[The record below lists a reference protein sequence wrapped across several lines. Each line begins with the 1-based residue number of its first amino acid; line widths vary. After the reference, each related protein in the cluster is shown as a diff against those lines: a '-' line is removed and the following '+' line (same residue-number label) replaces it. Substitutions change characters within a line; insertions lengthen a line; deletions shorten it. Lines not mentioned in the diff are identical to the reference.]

1 MEDMVFYDKLREV
14 PEDAKK
20 PIKGGK
26 LNGFTDINPMWRI
39 EKLTEVFGP
48 CGFGWFYEIKDQ
60 RLQEG
65 ANGEVKAFVDINLYI
80 KDGDT
85 VSMPIPG
92 IGGSSFIAIE
102 KGKPVTSDECFKMAL
117 TDAIGVA
124 AKALGLGAD
133 VYRGCDKSKY
143 NYMGDPG
150 DQMPQPQGYSYPQ
163 GGQAPQ
169 QPPQRPQGQLP
180 PLPQP
185 QQTPPPPPQQT
196 PPPPPQQAPRQAPRQ
211 QMPPPDVTCE
221 PKEAPDG
228 YYYCDNCKQI
238 ISGWR
243 GTSGRSLSPKEVAV
257 RSMTDFAGRQL
268 CLSCYQQFK
277 GTAGR

>member
-1 MEDMVFYDKLREV
+1 MEDMALYDKLREV

-48 CGFGWFYEIKDQ
+48 CGFGWVYEIKDQ

-65 ANGEVKAFVDINLYI
+65 ANGEVKAFVDINLYV
-80 KDGDT
+80 KVGDT
-85 VSMPIPG
+85 MSLPIPG

-102 KGKPVTSDECFKMAL
+102 KSKPVTSDECFKMAL

-143 NYMGDPG
+143 NYMGDGSDMP
-150 DQMPQPQGYSYPQ
+150 PQPQGYSYPQ
-163 GGQAPQ
+163 GQRQQAPQ
-169 QPPQRPQGQLP
+169 QRPQGQLP

-185 QQTPPPPPQQT
+185 QQAPPPPPPQA
-196 PPPPPQQAPRQAPRQ
+196 PPQQQRQ
-211 QMPPPDVTCE
+211 QQPPPDVYCE
-221 PKEAPDG
+221 PKEGSDG

-238 ISGWR
+238 IGGWR
-243 GTSGRSLSPKEVAV
+243 GNNGKSLSPKEIAI
-257 RSMTDFAGRQL
+257 RSMTDFGGAQL

-277 GTAGR
+277 NNAGR